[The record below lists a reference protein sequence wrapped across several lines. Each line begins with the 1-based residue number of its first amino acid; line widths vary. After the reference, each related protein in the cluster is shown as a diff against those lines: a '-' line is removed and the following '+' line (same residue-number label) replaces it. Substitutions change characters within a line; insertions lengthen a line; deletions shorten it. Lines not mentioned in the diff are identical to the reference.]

1 MSLLTVNLL
10 FLKRQLAAEADF
22 SWNLFFFLIFLV
34 KFMVLLNNKKQT
46 GNDRRDPCNGIKRLL
61 MYEIPISVVPNHYFR
76 THRKQQVISTLSNL
90 I

>member
-1 MSLLTVNLL
+1 
-10 FLKRQLAAEADF
+10 
-22 SWNLFFFLIFLV
+22 
-34 KFMVLLNNKKQT
+34 MVLLNNEKQT